1 MKYLI
6 TESKLKEMLRKVAGV
21 DLTGKVD
28 IVTST
33 YELPMEFDN
42 IMTPT
47 VLRSYLNHYGP
58 MFIIRGPKRTFLYQN
73 QAGRVII
80 ADSRD
85 KTYSET
91 SLMDQLGIPPLGLSV
106 DDIINTYYEE

>member
-1 MKYLI
+1 MKYII
-6 TESKLKEMLRKVAGV
+6 TESRLKEMLRKIAGV

-33 YELPMEFDN
+33 YDLPMEFDN
-42 IMTPT
+42 VMTPT
-47 VLRSYLNHYGP
+47 VLRTYLNNFGP

-73 QAGRVII
+73 QSGRVVI
-80 ADSRD
+80 ADSNDR
-85 KTYSET
+85 TYSES
-91 SLMDQLGIPPLGLSV
+91 SLMNHLGIPPMGLSI